1 MTPFL
6 SACSCVSALLGPAD
20 ATERRPLPAAD
31 SHVTVAR
38 WGREGGVSLSVRAY
52 DDVPDVVLA
61 AERLDGDARTWTA
74 IGDGTVRDAAAWLG
88 WALPR
93 ATLPGL
99 APPVGYDGDGRL
111 TAGADG
117 CGLVFADPTSDAA

>member
-1 MTPFL
+1 MTPHSPAFADAL
-6 SACSCVSALLGPAD
+6 AAVSALLGPAD

-38 WGREGGVSLSVRAY
+38 WGRVGGVSLSVRAY
-52 DDVPDVVLA
+52 DDVPDVVLV

-88 WALPR
+88 WSLPR
-93 ATLPGL
+93 
-99 APPVGYDGDGRL
+99 PPRVGYDANGSP
-111 TAGADG
+111 
-117 CGLVFADPTSDAA
+117 VEAA